1 MSPSFHLSVRAAP
14 APGPLQPFL
23 HVVGK
28 QSRQMNSFPRAV
40 LLHRRGPRASLLQT
54 ILGREWWSSQ
64 EGTCTPG
71 PAPQEWGVLSANF
84 NLGDF
89 FFFKEKYE
97 EENNTRVFPTM
108 WNHEAN
114 ILLHLLLGI
123 LIVYIC
129 KVTRCPL
136 PLNFFLRK
144 MPNTEKL
151 KQRYAKPS
159 HAHLRLM

>member
-1 MSPSFHLSVRAAP
+1 MSGGRP
-14 APGPLQPFL
+14 
-23 HVVGK
+23 
-28 QSRQMNSFPRAV
+28 
-40 LLHRRGPRASLLQT
+40 RRGVFSVL
-54 ILGREWWSSQ
+54 ILIREI
-64 EGTCTPG
+64 
-71 PAPQEWGVLSANF
+71 
-84 NLGDF
+84 F

-114 ILLHLLLGI
+114 ILLHLLPGS

-144 MPNTEKL
+144 TPNT
-151 KQRYAKPS
+151 
-159 HAHLRLM
+159 